1 MDTIFIT
8 GIILIGTLFFLS
20 QSLARGI
27 GNGGGALHQIGLFIL
42 KKNPPGLVDIFDDK
56 DGSGS
61 RTWMNFGMLWFV
73 FASVLGFLSAWHN
86 YDPTA
91 LDSLASI
98 GWSYDDGSSL
108 REATMNV
115 LGLALLYGL
124 VGGGLVAASRNGNGR
139 LASEGN
145 ASMVALLLT
154 VVLILRVLLPFVL
167 GFIDVDTEST
177 VISTI
182 LLSLETL
189 AIGLLLV
196 PVLINVLLTVS
207 TRGEQDLST
216 SSWFLIMALVAKIIS
231 MVYIFLGELASDT
244 QTVWL
249 GERVSNGW
257 VPLALMFSVGYYTV
271 PMVAKQPI
279 WSGSMR
285 SASMLLL
292 FVTLPPFFMTSAE
305 GSNLLVNLGAIL
317 LTVGML
323 PIFAASVNILMTA
336 NAGLDSVVKNPG
348 STAGLF
354 AFIMLPFF
362 AIGGYFTS
370 MDIFVGTGELG
381 AMAHSV
387 NMGMLF
393 TIGGLLILS
402 AVFTN
407 YPMAISKPLA
417 SPSTA
422 NLAVW
427 LVLVGGVT
435 STVTFLVGDFTTN
448 AIATSGIEDA
458 VAPSGGFFLTGAAM
472 FYLLGIGAILSTL
485 VTIRTG
491 IAPSSRSV
499 DAETVS
505 DVSTYT
511 LVTGSSTTIRTL
523 IGRGVGVDTELVV
536 SQTEDYEGGTTII
549 AVESSLHNDEIT
561 EFPPQPPTEAM
572 IQLVQ
577 YLTDNGQ
584 SVFDLFRSMDLDA
597 SGKVDSEEFLA
608 ALSSTDIDALT
619 SVEASELMESMD
631 LDGDGELNLPELDI
645 AIAQIKRDYDIVPS
659 ANSEE
664 E

>member
-1 MDTIFIT
+1 
-8 GIILIGTLFFLS
+8 
-20 QSLARGI
+20 
-27 GNGGGALHQIGLFIL
+27 
-42 KKNPPGLVDIFDDK
+42 
-56 DGSGS
+56 
-61 RTWMNFGMLWFV
+61 
-73 FASVLGFLSAWHN
+73 
-86 YDPTA
+86 
-91 LDSLASI
+91 
-98 GWSYDDGSSL
+98 
-108 REATMNV
+108 
-115 LGLALLYGL
+115 
-124 VGGGLVAASRNGNGR
+124 
-139 LASEGN
+139 
-145 ASMVALLLT
+145 
-154 VVLILRVLLPFVL
+154 
-167 GFIDVDTEST
+167 
-177 VISTI
+177 
-182 LLSLETL
+182 
-189 AIGLLLV
+189 
-196 PVLINVLLTVS
+196 
-207 TRGEQDLST
+207 
-216 SSWFLIMALVAKIIS
+216 
-231 MVYIFLGELASDT
+231 
-244 QTVWL
+244 
-249 GERVSNGW
+249 
-257 VPLALMFSVGYYTV
+257 
-271 PMVAKQPI
+271 
-279 WSGSMR
+279 
-285 SASMLLL
+285 
-292 FVTLPPFFMTSAE
+292 
-305 GSNLLVNLGAIL
+305 
-317 LTVGML
+317 
-323 PIFAASVNILMTA
+323 MTA

>member
-1 MDTIFIT
+1 
-8 GIILIGTLFFLS
+8 
-20 QSLARGI
+20 
-27 GNGGGALHQIGLFIL
+27 
-42 KKNPPGLVDIFDDK
+42 
-56 DGSGS
+56 
-61 RTWMNFGMLWFV
+61 MLWFV